1 MYRFSTGPL
10 LTEPTNPSAQPPTCR
25 VVTRVELRCLL
36 CGRNIG
42 SLETAYW
49 VCIGPVFFR
58 PAGVDHIVR
67 VTDWRRLRCASCGGN
82 AIPDEVTTIHVY
94 PPLHWDEDGP
104 PRRGRPPKWLVAA
117 RKAQAASGE

>member
-1 MYRFSTGPL
+1 M
-10 LTEPTNPSAQPPTCR
+10 
-25 VVTRVELRCLL
+25 VTRVELRCLL

-42 SLETAYW
+42 RLETAYW
-49 VCIGPVFFR
+49 VCIGPVLFR

-82 AIPDEVTTIHVY
+82 AIPDEVTTIRVY
-94 PPLHWDEDGP
+94 PPLRWHDDP

-117 RKAQAASGE
+117 RKAQAASGQ